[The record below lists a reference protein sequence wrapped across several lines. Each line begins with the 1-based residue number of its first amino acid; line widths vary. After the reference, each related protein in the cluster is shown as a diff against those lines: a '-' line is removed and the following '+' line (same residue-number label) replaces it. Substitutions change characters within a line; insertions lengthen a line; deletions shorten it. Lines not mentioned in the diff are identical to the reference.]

1 MCQQKTE
8 LDSDL
13 FCKSAISG
21 AASDLQ
27 RGKGIQVRLNST
39 FALQE
44 ISLKH

>member
-1 MCQQKTE
+1 MRQQITE

-13 FCKSAISG
+13 ICKSAISG
-21 AASDLQ
+21 VMSDLW

-39 FALQE
+39 FALQV